1 MSNDDLG
8 KGVAGEGERF
18 VFGGDLILRFHG
30 VGGLDVHLFPALG
43 RDEVDLPW
51 RLHGIAGLVP
61 FERVYDPDIHGT
73 PADDQLV
80 IDDVLHDVRQL
91 LLAEADAGI
100 AQTNI
105 LAVVFV
111 GVFEVRLSLHVVAL
125 ALAEQEC
132 ILQVLHVSSNG
143 VLCHAVFAIELLQ
156 RVDGIGNIGG
166 ISQGTHRGA
175 EQIQDDGEDIL
186 ALDLF
191 AIYDV
196 LDINL

>member
-80 IDDVLHDVRQL
+80 IDDVLHDMRQF
-91 LLAEADAGI
+91 LLAEADAGV
-100 AQTNI
+100 AQADVLT
-105 LAVVFV
+105 VVLV
-111 GVFEVRLSLHVVAL
+111 GVFKVGLALHVVAL
-125 ALAEQEC
+125 ALAEQKGV
-132 ILQVLHVSSNG
+132 LQVLHIRGDG
-143 VLCHAVFAIELLQ
+143 VLRHAVFAIEFL
-156 RVDGIGNIGG
+156 
-166 ISQGTHRGA
+166 
-175 EQIQDDGEDIL
+175 
-186 ALDLF
+186 
-191 AIYDV
+191 
-196 LDINL
+196 